1 MKAGNI
7 IHTVKRLKCIQITT
21 LLWVWMEWTSRKQI
35 FRTQNCKIIILVC
48 LHTHVTGA
56 ILHTKAPS
64 GNFNYCFVE
73 LVHYH
78 HDSNLMCW
86 SAIQNRAVAFHNCC
100 TCWCKENKIN
110 MFWNFVQNLHIWVP
124 LKMYA
129 SKHLLYDILKLIP
142 CRFKKTFC
150 LLVMRARISIKY
162 SQKCMQK
169 SRVMVVSYTSLHVF
183 HIRISVYRFFS
194 QVELEIQTKLNI
206 TVGNS
211 GLGFLRLIK
220 SRTVWHRE
228 PFTLSCIQVFQ
239 RVII

>member
-1 MKAGNI
+1 MLPYISYFQCCECFTSYRNESRKYNSHSKKAEMYPDNYLALSVDGMD
-7 IHTVKRLKCIQITT
+7 Q
-21 LLWVWMEWTSRKQI
+21 SKQI

-110 MFWNFVQNLHIWVP
+110 MF
-124 LKMYA
+124 
-129 SKHLLYDILKLIP
+129 
-142 CRFKKTFC
+142 
-150 LLVMRARISIKY
+150 
-162 SQKCMQK
+162 
-169 SRVMVVSYTSLHVF
+169 
-183 HIRISVYRFFS
+183 
-194 QVELEIQTKLNI
+194 
-206 TVGNS
+206 
-211 GLGFLRLIK
+211 
-220 SRTVWHRE
+220 
-228 PFTLSCIQVFQ
+228 
-239 RVII
+239 